1 MSNAHD
7 RDGSVDRLLRHTLRT
22 SDVPEPGEA
31 CLDAES
37 AAAWFDG
44 GLAGEE
50 RTRLEAHI
58 ADCARCRALLAAM
71 ARTAP
76 ESLPALER
84 TPQRWLGWLV
94 PVAAAAAIILA
105 VLVLPRSNEQPESAQ
120 RLAENELAKQDS
132 GRREQMAD
140 APADPG
146 RIDMARAA
154 EPPAA
159 SALAQAAPPAPP
171 PPPPAPETVG
181 QVSGRSAR
189 SVEARRA
196 DEAALAALP
205 GFEVRSP
212 EPGVRWRVRDSTVE
226 RTEDGGSTWLAA
238 STAAGLSIVAGSAP
252 SASVCWLVGR
262 NGAVLL
268 TADGTAWQRLP
279 FPEAIDLSAIEAND
293 ALTATI
299 SAADGRVFQTTD
311 GGATWTRRLLQ
322 ETPTAPF

>member
-1 MSNAHD
+1 
-7 RDGSVDRLLRHTLRT
+7 
-22 SDVPEPGEA
+22 
-31 CLDAES
+31 
-37 AAAWFDG
+37 
-44 GLAGEE
+44 
-50 RTRLEAHI
+50 
-58 ADCARCRALLAAM
+58 M

-84 TPQRWLGWLV
+84 TPRRWLGWLV
-94 PVAAAAAIILA
+94 PVAAAAAIILV

-159 SALAQAAPPAPP
+159 SALAQAAPPATP

-189 SVEARRA
+189 SVTRA
-196 DEAALAALP
+196 YEAALAAPP

-212 EPGVRWRVRDSTVE
+212 EPDVRWRVRDSTVE

-238 STAAGLSIVAGSAP
+238 STPAGLSIVAGSAP
-252 SASVCWLVGR
+252 SASVCWVVGR

-279 FPEAIDLSAIEAND
+279 FPEAIDLSAIEATD

-299 SAADGRVFQTTD
+299 SAVDGRVFQTTD
-311 GGATWTRRLLQ
+311 GGATWTRRQLQ
-322 ETPTAPF
+322 ETPTVPF